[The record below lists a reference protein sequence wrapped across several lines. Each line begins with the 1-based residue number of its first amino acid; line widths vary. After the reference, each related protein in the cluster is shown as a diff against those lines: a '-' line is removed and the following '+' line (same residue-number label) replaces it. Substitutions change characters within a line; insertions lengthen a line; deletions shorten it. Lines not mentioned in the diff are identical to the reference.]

1 MTVTP
6 ERRGEAKT
14 PQQDGRGILAKC
26 GRPVRDCCFLHDGKP
41 PCEPMRALRARRGG
55 LMNLLRALDEAE
67 SRIAAERERA
77 AQIAESSTDVTTE
90 ASARKIATRIR
101 EAP

>member
-6 ERRGEAKT
+6 ERRGKALEA
-14 PQQDGRGILAKC
+14 
-26 GRPVRDCCFLHDGKP
+26 
-41 PCEPMRALRARRGG
+41 ARRIVAAHDALEKAKQENHPSFKEAARAMAYYELNAAAREGA
-55 LMNLLRALDEAE
+55 LVIAKYLL
-67 SRIAAERERA
+67 SSPSERERA